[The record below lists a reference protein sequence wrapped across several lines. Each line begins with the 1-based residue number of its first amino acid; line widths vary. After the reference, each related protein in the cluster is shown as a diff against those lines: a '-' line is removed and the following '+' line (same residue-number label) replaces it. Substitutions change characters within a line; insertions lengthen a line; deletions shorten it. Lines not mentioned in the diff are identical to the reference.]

1 MLSKEYYL
9 KNKEKIKH
17 KSKIYREKHKVQRN
31 AYFQSESYKNHKKE
45 YDKEYRKKNK
55 LKYQD
60 YRIKNKEKIN
70 NQRKE
75 YLLKN
80 PEKREKLRERKRKH
94 YWDNLEYYTEKSKK
108 YKQQNKEIRNKKLSI
123 RLKNDDEYR
132 LRCNLKARIISALKG
147 KGKSARTMKL
157 IGCNLSQLKEHL
169 ASKFKKGM
177 TWKNHS
183 YKGWH
188 IDHIIPC
195 ASFDLTCPV
204 QQLACFNYN
213 NLQPLWA
220 SDNMRKGAKIL

>member
-1 MLSKEYYL
+1 MSSKEYYL
-9 KNKEKIKH
+9 KNKEEIKH
-17 KSKIYREKHKVQRN
+17 NSKIYREKHKVQRI
-31 AYFQSESYKNHKKE
+31 AYFQSESYKKHKKE
-45 YDKEYRKKNK
+45 YNKEYRKKNK
-55 LKYQD
+55 LKINEYI
-60 YRIKNKEKIN
+60 IKNREKIN
-70 NQRKE
+70 KQRKE

-80 PEKREKLRERKRKH
+80 PEKKEQLVKWKRKH
-94 YWDNLEYYTEKSKK
+94 YLDNLAYYTEKSKK

-123 RLKNDDEYR
+123 RLKNDSEYR

-147 KGKSARTMKL
+147 KGKSARTMEL

-177 TWKNHS
+177 TFENHS

-188 IDHIIPC
+188 IDHKIPC
-195 ASFDLTCPV
+195 AAFDLRCPV

-220 SDNMRKGAKIL
+220 SDNMSKGSKIQ

>member
-45 YDKEYRKKNK
+45 YDKEYRKNNK

-80 PEKREKLRERKRKH
+80 PEKRKELLEWKRKH
-94 YWDNLEYYTEKSKK
+94 YRDNLQYYTDKSKK
-108 YKQQNKEIRNKKLSI
+108 YKQQNKGIRNKKLSI
-123 RLKNDDEYR
+123 RLKNDYEYR
-132 LRCNLKARIISALKG
+132 LRCNLRARIISALKG
-147 KGKSARTMKL
+147 KSKSSKTMEL

-169 ASKFKKGM
+169 ANKFKKGM
-177 TWKNHS
+177 TFENNS

-220 SDNMRKGAKIL
+220 SDNMSKGAKIL